1 MKRLVTLCILITAGW
16 LLLTPQGMNKLSS
29 QPDPANSYAES
40 LERIA
45 QFEQNRQEA
54 MNPLC
59 RTVLMS
65 HGRKTPRAVILVHGY
80 TSCPVQ
86 FKELGRYLYQEGC
99 NVLIAPLPR
108 HGLKDRMNLE
118 HADLKARELAG
129 YADTVVDIAEGLGE
143 DIVMMGISAG
153 GVITAWAAQHREAID
168 QAIIISPAFGFK
180 AIPVPLTALAMN
192 VYSLLP
198 DTMTWWDPKLKT
210 AVTPDYSYPRYSR
223 HALTEILRLG
233 FDVSK
238 LSNEQPPAARRLT
251 VVFNDSD
258 SKISNPMTWKIVNQ
272 WKQHNAP
279 LDTLRF
285 QADLNLPHDIV
296 NPDVPGEHIQAVY
309 PRLIRTAG
317 NGNY

>member
-29 QPDPANSYAES
+29 QPDPASSYAES

-65 HGRKTPRAVILVHGY
+65 HGRKTPKAVILVHGY

-86 FKELGRYLYQEGC
+86 FKNLGMHLHQEGC

-118 HADLKARELAG
+118 HADLKARELAS

-143 DIVMMGISAG
+143 EIVMMGISAG
-153 GVITAWAAQHREAID
+153 GVVTAWAAHHRASID

-198 DTMTWWDPKLKT
+198 DTMTWWDPELEN
-210 AVTPDYSYPRYSR
+210 AVTPSYSYPRYSR

-233 FDVSK
+233 FDVK
-238 LSNEQPPAARRLT
+238 RLSNEQPPAARHLT
-251 VVFNDSD
+251 VVFNESD
-258 SKISNPMTWKIVNQ
+258 TKISNPMTWKIVNQ

-279 LDTLRF
+279 LDTLHF
-285 QADLNLPHDIV
+285 QAGLNLPHDIV
-296 NPDVPGEHIQAVY
+296 NPDIPGEHTRAVY
-309 PRLIRTAG
+309 PRLIRAAG
-317 NGNY
+317 YALE